1 MAQDDD
7 INNINNINADGHF
20 FEQLQ
25 YVYEQE
31 VEVVGKEEADRLLAQ
46 WLVQKEEWLRKKWE
60 RNHRQRT
67 TTSEE
72 NTNQSFTQGGSRRK
86 RRKRSK
92 RTLRNY
98 VVRM

>member
-1 MAQDDD
+1 MAEE
-7 INNINNINADGHF
+7 NNINADEHF

-72 NTNQSFTQGGSRRK
+72 NEKQPSTNRGGSRRK

-92 RTLRNY
+92 RTLRY

>member
-1 MAQDDD
+1 MAQEDDVND
-7 INNINNINADGHF
+7 INADGEF
-20 FEQLQ
+20 FRQLDA
-25 YVYEQE
+25 VYEQE
-31 VEVVGKEEADRLLAQ
+31 VEAVGKEEADRLLAQ

-72 NTNQSFTQGGSRRK
+72 NTNQSSTQGGSRRK

>member
-1 MAQDDD
+1 MAQEDDVNDD
-7 INNINNINADGHF
+7 INADDEF
-20 FEQLQ
+20 FRQLDA
-25 YVYEQE
+25 VYEQE
-31 VEVVGKEEADRLLAQ
+31 VEAVGKEEADRLLAQ

-72 NTNQSFTQGGSRRK
+72 NTNQSSTQGGSRRK
-86 RRKRSK
+86 MRKKSKKTRRIR
-92 RTLRNY
+92 RY